1 MKYEKPFLTLDQQAD
16 LLIKQRGMD
25 ADRASLITHLA
36 DVGYYRLSGYWHI
49 FRLKNDDRFQA
60 GTSFNQI
67 WTLYTFDRQF
77 RLVVLDAIERVEVY
91 LRSRLAYM
99 LAEQTGPF
107 GFMDHKGLPRLSQE
121 RYERFINR
129 CYSAY
134 EQSKRGEPF
143 SKHFSDKYGD
153 EHALPPYWML
163 VNMIDFGTVVT
174 LYKGASVD
182 IRLSLAKDLGISTK
196 VLDSW
201 LVTINTVRN
210 ICCHHG
216 RLWNRVIGN
225 PPKLPKSEAW
235 HVPFEINNDRI
246 FGTLTVLSWLLE
258 RMAPDTHWRSRLFSL
273 MNTLPRRYWPLM
285 GFREGW
291 DACPIW
297 SPWLPDAWE
306 DSTWTNPHSHSNT

>member
-1 MKYEKPFLTLDQQAD
+1 MANSIASRDCGGDYRPALT
-16 LLIKQRGMD
+16 
-25 ADRASLITHLA
+25 
-36 DVGYYRLSGYWHI
+36 
-49 FRLKNDDRFQA
+49 
-60 GTSFNQI
+60 
-67 WTLYTFDRQF
+67 
-77 RLVVLDAIERVEVY
+77 
-91 LRSRLAYM
+91 
-99 LAEQTGPF
+99 
-107 GFMDHKGLPRLSQE
+107 
-121 RYERFINR
+121 
-129 CYSAY
+129 
-134 EQSKRGEPF
+134 
-143 SKHFSDKYGD
+143 
-153 EHALPPYWML
+153 
-163 VNMIDFGTVVT
+163 
-174 LYKGASVD
+174 
-182 IRLSLAKDLGISTK
+182 
-196 VLDSW
+196 

-297 SPWLPDAWE
+297 SPWLPDARE
-306 DSTWTNPHSHSNT
+306 DSTGTNPHSHSNT